1 MTIDQFTTAVAIND
15 EIDQITRVTNEIDSD
30 KFDYK
35 IAFIRKQKDSIK
47 ANNWQICDC
56 MDNIEDI
63 LDKHEAMIRQEI
75 NNRINDLYKEIEE
88 L

>member
-1 MTIDQFTTAVAIND
+1 MTMDQYNRALEISEEINQMTLVTD
-15 EIDQITRVTNEIDSD
+15 EICSD
-30 KFDYK
+30 NYNYR
-35 IAFIRKQKDSIK
+35 IAFIHKQKDSIK

-56 MDNIEDI
+56 MHTIKDI

-75 NNRINDLYKEIEE
+75 NDRINILYNEIEE